1 MDCVQ
6 PHVGQRLLDAVQCNN
21 ETVVAELLQRGV
33 SANFGSIQKFKT
45 PLMVAVRNC
54 NHAIVLLL
62 LQHGADVDVLSFHG
76 ETALYYASCCGYYDI
91 VLTLLEHGAKPDAP
105 SANGR
110 TPLMS
115 SSTVSRLPTVELLIA
130 KGADVNAKDR
140 YGRTPLVFAAKVNRF
155 DIVRMFLTHGADVNI
170 VYGID
175 AGPDRLTLLCQLGRC
190 HRYRMMDYLVKNG
203 ADVDARHKDGTT
215 GLILASKMM
224 DKPLVEAYLRNGPDL
239 EMTDNTGNTALLVA
253 AEHSVLL
260 YPQDHTGVHDRVEGV
275 CADMDFMYRY
285 SVWETLFA
293 RLNEANDPAFVK
305 AFTLWYRRLSSP
317 TIPKDV
323 LPLLVEHGVNA
334 NAQRQDGSTALILL
348 SKKGDVDNVRFL
360 LSNGADAEL

>member
-1 MDCVQ
+1 
-6 PHVGQRLLDAVQCNN
+6 
-21 ETVVAELLQRGV
+21 
-33 SANFGSIQKFKT
+33 
-45 PLMVAVRNC
+45 
-54 NHAIVLLL
+54 
-62 LQHGADVDVLSFHG
+62 
-76 ETALYYASCCGYYDI
+76 
-91 VLTLLEHGAKPDAP
+91 
-105 SANGR
+105 
-110 TPLMS
+110 MS
-115 SSTVSRLPTVELLIA
+115 SSTVSRVPTLELLIA

-317 TIPKDV
+317 TIPEDV